1 MVDDK
6 IAANIGKD
14 DVTTSSMQI
23 EQRGQEADYAARGD
37 DPQCK
42 QKHRGFECLICY
54 EDFHKLGK

>member
-23 EQRGQEADYAARGD
+23 EQGGQKADCSAHGD
-37 DPQCK
+37 TQCK

-54 EDFHKLGK
+54 EDFLKLGK